1 MKKSIYCVGQK
12 VIFNSSYWGRLE
24 GVVRHIDADGSM
36 YLTLS
41 DNTGQFT
48 KPDDSRVSPV
58 EDFLDPTSY
67 NYHHSRFAEFQGRVI
82 DAFNG
87 YMFAYNELERL
98 AQFGLVVVPEKILA
112 FVQNDAAQQAEDY
125 AAAVELRDL
134 AAMNM
139 AQWGRNTLNHH
150 FPFINPNDLQG
161 YHKF

>member
-1 MKKSIYCVGQK
+1 MKKSIYCAGQK
-12 VIFNSSYWGRLE
+12 VIFHSIVARVSAT
-24 GVVRHIDADGSM
+24 VKHIDKDGS
-36 YLTLS
+36 LCLDLGNEVRQFVKPS
-41 DNTGQFT
+41 DIE
-48 KPDDSRVSPV
+48 SRVSPV
-58 EDFLDPTSY
+58 EHFLDPTSY

-98 AQFGLVVVPEKILA
+98 AQLATNIPEKILA
-112 FVQNDAAQQAEDY
+112 FVKNDAAQQAEEY

>member
-12 VIFNSSYWGRLE
+12 VIFESAQKGRVNATVINIDNSGELCLDLGGAVWQF
-24 GVVRHIDADGSM
+24 VDDW
-36 YLTLS
+36 
-41 DNTGQFT
+41 DN
-48 KPDDSRVSPV
+48 RVSPV
-58 EDFLDPTSY
+58 EHFLDPTSY

-98 AQFGLVVVPEKILA
+98 AQLATHIPEKILA
-112 FVQNDAAQQAEDY
+112 FVKNDAAQQAEDY
-125 AAAVELRDL
+125 AVAVELRDL

-150 FPFINPNDLQG
+150 FPFINPNNLQG